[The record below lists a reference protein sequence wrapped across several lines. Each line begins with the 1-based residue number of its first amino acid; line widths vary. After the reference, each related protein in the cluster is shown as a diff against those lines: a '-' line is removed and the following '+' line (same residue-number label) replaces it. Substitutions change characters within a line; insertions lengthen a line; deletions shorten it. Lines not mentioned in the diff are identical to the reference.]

1 MQHYRQLRRY
11 PPSKKYIIDKLLRFV
26 GTVAALL
33 FVCYLI
39 YHIGDGFQ
47 TKLETAP
54 ALSASGTKTLTMEA
68 YLFRDEQVFTVD
80 SGIVRYHYDDYDKV
94 EADGLIA
101 TVYSSTSFENKLA
114 ISRIDK
120 LNRQIELLTESAA
133 RAQLLTNESAT
144 NTAISTALSSL
155 RYEVHNGRYSTA
167 LTESEEFY
175 LQLSRRELQQSA
187 KPNYNEET
195 KTLTEARDAF
205 VASLEAAGSVTALRA
220 GNRGGYFTRI
230 CDGYEG
236 IFDYAGVMSMS
247 LSAFNAMVEQAADIS
262 GASANTVGKIVADYR
277 WYAVARAD
285 RVAMESFAVGRQYTV
300 SFPDNQNADVSMTLE
315 RTVAESG
322 SKDVLLIFSC
332 TDMPTGFSYTRH
344 QNITVHYNTV
354 SGLKVSRAAVR
365 EFDGQS
371 VVYIM
376 EGARVKLRAVK
387 ILDRVGGYYYID
399 PKSPAVTLT
408 VNGQAQ
414 SIPGLSV
421 NESVIVYGIDLYH
434 GRIFK

>member
-1 MQHYRQLRRY
+1 MRNYRQLRHY
-11 PPSKKYIIDKLLRFV
+11 PPSKKYIIDKLLRLL

-47 TKLETAP
+47 TKTETAP
-54 ALSASGTKTLTMEA
+54 ALHASGTKSLTMEA
-68 YLFRDEQVFTVD
+68 YLFRDEQVLT
-80 SGIVRYHYDDYDKV
+80 SPEGIVRYHYDDYDKV
-94 EADGLIA
+94 EANGLIA

-155 RYEVHNGRYSTA
+155 RYEVQNGRYGIA
-167 LTESEEFY
+167 LTEAEAFY
-175 LQLSRRELQQSA
+175 LQLSRRELQQSS
-187 KPNYNEET
+187 KPNYNEEI
-195 KTLTEARDAF
+195 KVLTEARDTFA
-205 VASLEAAGSVTALRA
+205 ASLEAAGAATALRA
-220 GNRGGYFTRI
+220 GDKGGYFTRI

-236 IFDYAGVMSMS
+236 IFDYDHVMTMS
-247 LSAFNAMVEQAADIS
+247 LSAFNGMLEKAAEAV
-262 GASANTVGKIVADYR
+262 GATEGAVGKLIADYR
-277 WYAVARAD
+277 WYAVARTD
-285 RVAMESFAVGRQYTV
+285 RITLENFTVGRSYTV
-300 SFPDNQNADVSMTLE
+300 SFPDNENADVTMTLE

-332 TDMPTGFSYTRH
+332 SRLPTGFTYTRK
-344 QNITVHYNTV
+344 QNITVNYSTV
-354 SGLKVSRAAVR
+354 TGLKVSRSAVR
-365 EFDGQS
+365 EYDGQS

-376 EGARVKLRAVK
+376 EGARVKLRAVQ
-387 ILDRVGGYYYID
+387 ILDRVGGYYYIAPD
-399 PKSPAVTLT
+399 SPAVSLT
-408 VNGQAQ
+408 IDGKEQTV
-414 SIPGLSV
+414 PGLSV
-421 NESVIVYGIDLYH
+421 NESVVVYGIDLYH